1 MAKHE
6 MNLNPTVKKVRTV
19 FKLALHGDFEYLANR
34 ASSELEKSA
43 SKLNFPYRLRRSF
56 FLGQS
61 QLGSAAFSPESSPKF
76 ISRSFKQ
83 HSSKYTGAVIL
94 DDFSLACWSEE
105 FKVIV
110 PTPDNWEI
118 ELENQNVDFLLVE
131 SAHSGNHGSWRSRLN
146 TASEA
151 DHAIARLVHWC
162 NARKIPTVF
171 WNKEDPAHFDDFI
184 TTASLFDYIFTTDS
198 DMVERYREIAPDAVV
213 GVMPFAAQPAIHNPA
228 RNQPNMPG
236 IRDKRWQRGDI
247 AFAGTYFNHKYPERR
262 QQLDL
267 LLEAAATAASKNGFN
282 FCIFSRLGN
291 VDKRYRFPKQMRR
304 YIVGSLPPER
314 MLSANKEHKVFLNVN
329 SVVTSPSM
337 CARRLFELP
346 ASGAAVVTTPS
357 PATTNFFSPD
367 ALAEVQSVEEAT
379 ATITTLINSPEY
391 REKMVHRAQRTIW
404 NEHCYSHRTKQ
415 LFTAIGL
422 QTPSRSSGLVSVI
435 CSSNRP
441 DNMPHLLGQFAR
453 QSIEERELILITHG
467 YELKQAQLNKLCLDL
482 GIDPSK
488 VTKLEAPQTWSLGN
502 CLNAAVSQSSGDFI
516 AKFDDDDYYLPHY
529 LEDMHNAVM
538 YSGADLVGKQAAYAY
553 VEGSNA
559 LVLRRPNQEHLW
571 TNFVAGPTL
580 FGPRETFEQH
590 PFEDR
595 TTGEDTAFLKSILA
609 ANGHIYSADRFN
621 FIQVR
626 GNNHTWKLSDAEF
639 IAQGEVRSFGLNEA
653 HVEA

>member
-1 MAKHE
+1 MLSHF
-6 MNLNPTVKKVRTV
+6 PHTIQ
-19 FKLALHGDFEYLANR
+19 R
-34 ASSELEKSA
+34 ASTMIRQIKRGNINYVLAKLSSEARQLGDQIVPMKRSSLQKITHLLQQDTSFFDPLA
-43 SKLNFPYRLRRSF
+43 SKTFKPNPERLPTSH
-56 FLGQS
+56 
-61 QLGSAAFSPESSPKF
+61 
-76 ISRSFKQ
+76 I
-83 HSSKYTGAVIL
+83 TGAVIL
-94 DDFSLACWSEE
+94 DDFSMFCWKNE
-105 FKVIV
+105 FQVV
-110 PTPDNWEI
+110 SPTPDNWKQV
-118 ELENQNVDFLLVE
+118 LEGTSIDFLFVE
-131 SAHSGNHGSWRSRLN
+131 SAHAGNSGAWRSRLN
-146 TASEA
+146 KADSADPALSEML
-151 DHAIARLVHWC
+151 DWC
-162 NARKIPTVF
+162 KKNNVPTVF
-171 WNKEDPAHFDDFI
+171 WNKEDPAHFDDFS
-184 TTASLFDYIFTTDS
+184 TTASLFDYIFTTDL
-198 DMVERYREIAPDAVV
+198 DMVERYREIAPDVVV

-267 LLEAAATAASKNGFN
+267 LLEAADTAASKNGFN

-367 ALAEVQSVEEAT
+367 ALAEVQSVEEAA

-467 YELKQAQLNKLCLDL
+467 YELKQAQLNELCLNL

-529 LEDMHNAVM
+529 LEDMRNAVM

-553 VEGSNA
+553 VEGSNV
-559 LVLRRPNQEHLW
+559 LVLRRPDQEHLW

-580 FGPRETFEQH
+580 FGPRETFEQN

-609 ANGHIYSADRFN
+609 ANGHIYSTDRFN

-639 IAQGEVRSFGLNEA
+639 TAQGEVRSFGLNEA

>member
-1 MAKHE
+1 MIRQLKHG
-6 MNLNPTVKKVRTV
+6 NTNYV
-19 FKLALHGDFEYLANR
+19 LAR
-34 ASSELEKSA
+34 ISSEVHRLVNQVVP
-43 SKLNFPYRLRRSF
+43 LNRSSLQRITF
-56 FLGQS
+56 FLQS
-61 QLGSAAFSPESSPKF
+61 DSSLFDPLGSKT
-76 ISRSFKQ
+76 FKQ
-83 HSSKYTGAVIL
+83 NAYNLPTPQIAAAVIL
-94 DDFSLACWSEE
+94 DDFSMFCWKNE
-105 FKVIV
+105 FQVV
-110 PTPDNWEI
+110 SPTPDNWKQVFEGTSI
-118 ELENQNVDFLLVE
+118 DFLFVE
-131 SAHSGNHGSWRSRLN
+131 SAHAGNGGAWRSRLN
-146 TASEA
+146 KTDSADPTLSEMLA
-151 DHAIARLVHWC
+151 WC
-162 NARKIPTVF
+162 NEHNVPTVF

-184 TTASLFDYIFTTDS
+184 TTASAFDYIFTTDS
-198 DMVERYREIAPDAVV
+198 DVIERYREIAPEAVV

-267 LLEAAATAASKNGFN
+267 LLEAAAASASKNGFN

-404 NEHCYSHRTKQ
+404 NQHCYRHRAEQ

-422 QTPSRSSGLVSVI
+422 QTPSRPSGLVSVI
-435 CSSNRP
+435 SSSNRP
-441 DNMPHLLGQFAR
+441 ENVIHVLTQFAR
-453 QSIEERELILITHG
+453 QSIEDRELILITHG
-467 YELKQAQLNKLCLDL
+467 YELKQARLHELCLDL
-482 GIDPSK
+482 SIDPST
-488 VTKLEAPQTWSLGN
+488 VTQLEAPQSWSLGN

-529 LEDMHNAVM
+529 LEDMRNAVK
-538 YSGADLVGKQAAYAY
+538 YSDADLVGKQAAYAY

-580 FGPRETFEQH
+580 FGPRETFEHH

-595 TTGEDTAFLKSILA
+595 TTGEDTAFLKSIIA
-609 ANGHIYSADRFN
+609 ANERIYSTDRFN

-626 GNNHTWKLSDAEF
+626 GDNHTWKLSDAEF
-639 IAQGEVRSFGLNEA
+639 IAQGEVRSFGLNET

>member
-1 MAKHE
+1 MYKQ
-6 MNLNPTVKKVRTV
+6 
-19 FKLALHGDFEYLANR
+19 
-34 ASSELEKSA
+34 
-43 SKLNFPYRLRRSF
+43 FPRMFRRLR
-56 FLGQS
+56 
-61 QLGSAAFSPESSPKF
+61 
-76 ISRSFKQ
+76 
-83 HSSKYTGAVIL
+83 TGAVQLRRGNFNYVAAKTIATVSQAVNYFPYFRIL
-94 DDFSLACWSEE
+94 RYAESKLSHERQWSPLQAEVYKNFSNAQEKPPTRVAWIMDDFSALCWQNELQS
-105 FKVIV
+105 I
-110 PTPDNWEI
+110 PITPDNWKQ
-118 ELENQNVDFLLVE
+118 ELEQSKIDFLFVE
-131 SAHSGNHGSWRSRLN
+131 SAHAGNNGAWRSRLN
-146 TASEA
+146 RTDSVDAALAGILSWCK
-151 DHAIARLVHWC
+151 DHDV
-162 NARKIPTVF
+162 PTVF

-198 DMVERYREIAPDAVV
+198 NMIERYREIAPEAGV
-213 GVMPFAAQPAIHNPA
+213 GIMPFAAQPAIHNPA

-236 IRDKRWQRGDI
+236 TRNKRWQRGDI

-267 LLEAAATAASKNGFN
+267 LLGAAATAAAKNGFN

-367 ALAEVQSVEEAT
+367 ALAEVQSVEEAA

-404 NEHCYSHRTKQ
+404 NQHCYRHRAEQ

-422 QTPSRSSGLVSVI
+422 HAPSRSSGIVSVI

-441 DNMPHLLGQFAR
+441 DNVLHLLGQFAR
-453 QSIEERELILITHG
+453 QSVEERELILVTHG
-467 YELKQAQLNKLCLDL
+467 YKLNQERLHELYLDL
-482 GIDPSK
+482 GIEPST
-488 VTKLEAPQTWSLGN
+488 VTLLEAPQTWSLGN
-502 CLNAAVSQSSGDFI
+502 CLNAGVSESNGDFI

-529 LEDMHNAVM
+529 LEDMRNAVM

-553 VEGSNA
+553 VQGSNS
-559 LVLRRPNQEHLW
+559 LVLRRPDQEHLW

-580 FGPRETFEQH
+580 FGPRATFEQH

-595 TTGEDTAFLKSILA
+595 TTGEDTAFLKSIIA
-609 ANGHIYSADRFN
+609 VNGRIYSTDRFN

-626 GNNHTWKLSDAEF
+626 GDNHTWKLSDAEF

>member
-1 MAKHE
+1 MTFLFPRTIQRAATMIRQLKRGNTNYVLAKIGSE
-6 MNLNPTVKKVRTV
+6 ARQLGDQIVPMKRRSLQ
-19 FKLALHGDFEYLANR
+19 KLRPFLQQDTSYFDPL
-34 ASSELEKSA
+34 A
-43 SKLNFPYRLRRSF
+43 SKTFKPT
-56 FLGQS
+56 
-61 QLGSAAFSPESSPKF
+61 PESLLTSQ
-76 ISRSFKQ
+76 IM
-83 HSSKYTGAVIL
+83 GAVIL
-94 DDFSLACWSEE
+94 DEFSLFCWKNE
-105 FKVIV
+105 FQVV
-110 PTPDNWEI
+110 SPTPDNWKQV
-118 ELENQNVDFLLVE
+118 LEGTSIDFLFVE
-131 SAHSGNHGSWRSRLN
+131 SAHAGNGGAWRSRLN
-146 TASEA
+146 KTDSVDPALSEM
-151 DHAIARLVHWC
+151 LNWC
-162 NARKIPTVF
+162 KEHRIPTVF

-198 DMVERYREIAPDAVV
+198 DMVEKYREIAPEAVV

-236 IRDKRWQRGDI
+236 IRDQRWQRGDI

-367 ALAEVQSVEEAT
+367 ALTEVQSVEEAT

-391 REKMVHRAQRTIW
+391 REKVVHRAQRTIW
-404 NEHCYSHRTKQ
+404 NQHCYRHRAEQ

-435 CSSNRP
+435 CSSIRP
-441 DNMPHLLGQFAR
+441 ENVIHVLTQFAR
-453 QSIEERELILITHG
+453 QSIEDRELILITHG
-467 YELKQAQLNKLCLDL
+467 YELNQAQLHELCLDL
-482 GIDPSK
+482 SVDPST
-488 VTKLEAPQTWSLGN
+488 VKLLAAPQHWSLGA
-502 CLNAAVSQSSGDFI
+502 CLNTAVSQSSGDFI
-516 AKFDDDDYYLPHY
+516 AKFDDDDYYLPY
-529 LEDMHNAVM
+529 FLEDMRNAVR

-553 VEGSNA
+553 VEGPDA

-580 FGPRETFEQH
+580 FGPRETFRQH

-595 TTGEDTAFLKSILA
+595 TTGEDTAFLKSIIA
-609 ANGHIYSADRFN
+609 ANGRIYSTDRFN

-626 GNNHTWKLSDAEF
+626 GDNHTWKLSDAEF

>member
-1 MAKHE
+1 MI
-6 MNLNPTVKKVRTV
+6 LRKVRRKALSAWQQLRRGNYSYV
-19 FKLALHGDFEYLANR
+19 RSKLLSIAISQIDSRFPHRLFFR
-34 ASSELEKSA
+34 AST
-43 SKLNFPYRLRRSF
+43 RSTF
-56 FLGQS
+56 FRPSGGIDFTNAPTMEQVERPKDFS
-61 QLGSAAFSPESSPKF
+61 QVRIA
-76 ISRSFKQ
+76 
-83 HSSKYTGAVIL
+83 TIL
-94 DDFSLACWSEE
+94 DEFSWHCWSPM
-105 FKVIV
+105 FDALAV
-110 PTPDNWEI
+110 TPMNWESTLRTHHI
-118 ELENQNVDFLLVE
+118 DVLLVE
-131 SAHSGNHGSWRSRLN
+131 SAHNGSDGTWRSRLN
-146 TASEA
+146 RHESP
-151 DHAIARLVHWC
+151 DPDLVRLLAWC
-162 NARKIPTVF
+162 NEHTIPTVF

-198 DMVERYREIAPDAVV
+198 DMVEKYREIAPEAIV

-228 RNQPNMPG
+228 RNKPNMPG

-304 YIVGSLPPER
+304 YIIGSLPPER

-367 ALAEVQSVEEAT
+367 ALAEVRSVEEAT
-379 ATITTLINSPEY
+379 AIITTLINSPEY

-404 NEHCYSHRTKQ
+404 NQHCYHHRAEQ

-422 QTPSRSSGLVSVI
+422 QTPSQPSGLVSVI

-441 DNMPHLLGQFAR
+441 ENVIHILTQFAR
-453 QSIEERELILITHG
+453 QSIENRELILITHG
-467 YELKQAQLNKLCLDL
+467 YELKQARLHELCLDL
-482 GIDPSK
+482 NIDPST
-488 VTKLEAPQTWSLGN
+488 VTQLEAPQSWSLGN

-529 LEDMHNAVM
+529 LEDMRNAVM

-553 VEGSNA
+553 VEEADA

-580 FGPRETFEQH
+580 FGPRETFRRH

-595 TTGEDTAFLKSILA
+595 TTGEDTAFLKSIIA
-609 ANGHIYSADRFN
+609 ANGHIYSTDRFN

-626 GNNHTWKLSDAEF
+626 GDNHTWKLSDAEF
-639 IAQGEVRSFGLNEA
+639 IAQGEVRSFGLNES
-653 HVEA
+653 HVET

>member
-1 MAKHE
+1 MTSHFPRTIQRGATMVRQLKHG
-6 MNLNPTVKKVRTV
+6 NINYV
-19 FKLALHGDFEYLANR
+19 LAR
-34 ASSELEKSA
+34 ISSEGHQLVDQILPMKRSRFQRITHFLWPDSSRFDPLSSIIFKA
-43 SKLNFPYRLRRSF
+43 NPYIRPTR
-56 FLGQS
+56 Q
-61 QLGSAAFSPESSPKF
+61 
-76 ISRSFKQ
+76 I
-83 HSSKYTGAVIL
+83 TGAVIL
-94 DDFSLACWSEE
+94 DDFSMFCWRNE
-105 FKVIV
+105 FQVVSPSPNDWIQV
-110 PTPDNWEI
+110 FEGTRI
-118 ELENQNVDFLLVE
+118 DFLFVE
-131 SAHSGNHGSWRSRLN
+131 SAHAGNGGLWRSRLN
-146 TASEA
+146 RTDSVDPALRELL
-151 DHAIARLVHWC
+151 DWC
-162 NARKIPTVF
+162 KEHNIPTVF

-184 TTASLFDYIFTTDS
+184 TTASGFDYIFTTDS
-198 DMVERYREIAPDAVV
+198 DMVERYREIAPDTVV

-236 IRDKRWQRGDI
+236 IRDQRWQRGDI

-267 LLEAAATAASKNGFN
+267 LLEAAAASASKNGFN

-291 VDKRYRFPKQMRR
+291 TDKRYQFPKQMRR

-357 PATTNFFSPD
+357 PATKNFFSLD
-367 ALAEVQSVEEAT
+367 ALAEVESVEEAT
-379 ATITTLINSPEY
+379 ATLTTLINSPEY

-404 NEHCYSHRTKQ
+404 NEHCYSHRARQ

-422 QTPSRSSGLVSVI
+422 EPLSQSSGLVSVI

-441 DNMPHLLGQFAR
+441 DKVPHLLGQFAR
-453 QSIEERELILITHG
+453 QSIEECELILVTHG
-467 YELKQAQLNKLCLDL
+467 YEVKQKRLHELCLDL
-482 GIDPSK
+482 DIDPAT
-488 VTKLEAPQTWSLGN
+488 VKLLAAPQNWSLGT
-502 CLNAAVSQSSGDFI
+502 CLNTAVSQSSGNFI

-529 LEDMHNAVM
+529 LEDMRNAVM

-553 VEGSNA
+553 VESSNA
-559 LVLRRPNQEHLW
+559 LVLRKPDQEHLW

-580 FGPRETFEQH
+580 FGPRSTFEQH
-590 PFEDR
+590 QFEDR

-609 ANGHIYSADRFN
+609 ARGHIYSTDRFN

-626 GNNHTWKLSDAEF
+626 GTNHTWKLSDAEF

>member
-1 MAKHE
+1 
-6 MNLNPTVKKVRTV
+6 MNDIHRPPLDRLYTAARQLAQGNFSYVRTKV
-19 FKLALHGDFEYLANR
+19 VDELNKKAAGLKFPRFWYAITDEFLKPQYFDPTRSPRLPNPPAN
-34 ASSELEKSA
+34 EF
-43 SKLNFPYRLRRSF
+43 SKIK
-56 FLGQS
+56 
-61 QLGSAAFSPESSPKF
+61 A
-76 ISRSFKQ
+76 
-83 HSSKYTGAVIL
+83 AVIL
-94 DDFSLACWSEE
+94 DDFSMFCWRNE
-105 FKVIV
+105 FQVVSPSPNDWMQVFEGTRI
-110 PTPDNWEI
+110 
-118 ELENQNVDFLLVE
+118 DFLFVE
-131 SAHSGNHGSWRSRLN
+131 SAHVGNGGVWRSRLN
-146 TASEA
+146 RT
-151 DHAIARLVHWC
+151 DLVDPALREMLDWC
-162 NARKIPTVF
+162 KEHNIPTVF

-184 TTASLFDYIFTTDS
+184 TTASGFDYIFTTDS
-198 DMVERYREIAPDAVV
+198 DMVESYREVAPDTVV

-236 IRDKRWQRGDI
+236 IRDQRWQQGDI

-267 LLEAAATAASKNGFN
+267 LLEAAATSASKNGFN

-357 PATTNFFSPD
+357 PATKNFFSPD
-367 ALAEVQSVEEAT
+367 ALAEVESVEEAT
-379 ATITTLINSPEY
+379 ATLTTLINSPEY

-404 NEHCYSHRTKQ
+404 NEHCYSHRAEQ
-415 LFTAIGL
+415 LFTTIGL
-422 QTPSRSSGLVSVI
+422 QTPSRPSGLVSVI

-441 DNMPHLLGQFAR
+441 ENVIHVLTQFAR
-453 QSIEERELILITHG
+453 QSIKDRELILITHG
-467 YELKQAQLNKLCLDL
+467 YELNQAQLHELCFDL
-482 GIDPSK
+482 RIDPST
-488 VTKLEAPQTWSLGN
+488 VTQLEAPQSWSLGN
-502 CLNAAVSQSSGDFI
+502 CLNAAVSQSNGDFI

-529 LEDMHNAVM
+529 LEDMRNAVM

-553 VEGSNA
+553 VESSNT
-559 LVLRRPNQEHLW
+559 LVLRKPDQEHLW

-580 FGPRETFEQH
+580 FGPRSTFEQH
-590 PFEDR
+590 QFEDR

-609 ANGHIYSADRFN
+609 GKSHIYSTDRFN

-626 GNNHTWKLSDAEF
+626 GKNHTWKLSDAEF

>member
-1 MAKHE
+1 M
-6 MNLNPTVKKVRTV
+6 
-19 FKLALHGDFEYLANR
+19 
-34 ASSELEKSA
+34 ELSVC
-43 SKLNFPYRLRRSF
+43 SKLF
-56 FLGQS
+56 S
-61 QLGSAAFSPESSPKF
+61 QVHVA
-76 ISRSFKQ
+76 
-83 HSSKYTGAVIL
+83 TIL
-94 DDFSLACWSEE
+94 DDFSWHCWSPV
-105 FKVIV
+105 FSA
-110 PTPDNWEI
+110 TPITPSNWKQI
-118 ELENQNVDFLLVE
+118 FQSNGVDFLFVE
-131 SAHSGNHGSWRSRLN
+131 SAHAGSGGTWRSRLN
-146 TASEA
+146 RSDAVDPALIEILS
-151 DHAIARLVHWC
+151 WC
-162 NARKIPTVF
+162 KEHNVPTVF

-184 TTASLFDYIFTTDS
+184 STASLFDYIFTTDS
-198 DMVERYREIAPDAVV
+198 DMVERYREIAPGSVV

-346 ASGAAVVTTPS
+346 TSGAAVVTTPS
-357 PATTNFFSPD
+357 PATANFFSPD
-367 ALAEVQSVEEAT
+367 TLAEVKSVEEAA

-404 NEHCYSHRTKQ
+404 NKHCYRHRAEQ
-415 LFTAIGL
+415 LFAAIGL
-422 QTPSRSSGLVSVI
+422 QLPSQSSGLVSVI

-453 QSIEERELILITHG
+453 QSIEGRELILITHG
-467 YELKQAQLNKLCLDL
+467 YELKQAQLHELCLDL
-482 GIDPSK
+482 GIDPST
-488 VTKLEAPQTWSLGN
+488 VTKLEAPQTWSLGI
-502 CLNAAVSQSSGDFI
+502 CLNAAISQASGDFI

-529 LEDMHNAVM
+529 LEDMRNAVM

-559 LVLRRPNQEHLW
+559 LVLRRPDQEHLW

-609 ANGHIYSADRFN
+609 ANGHIYSTDRFN

-639 IAQGEVRSFGLNEA
+639 VAQGEVRSFGLNEA